1 MFLKRFKNLY
11 YFKYYF
17 SKNKLLISIL
27 IFVMLIASSAGVFLS
42 YLMSKQLLGIT
53 NEDAGIA
60 VTFTIYILAV
70 VTLHHINWF
79 FWSKL
84 QFKLS
89 KKVAFDIKKDF
100 VKSFLNTKYAN
111 IRDNGLG
118 YYLERLNDD
127 IDELSQFVGNV
138 AGTLVDVFT
147 NFAFLVIIYILSWQC
162 GLFFTI
168 GVIVLFVIET
178 IKVNLSLKDLEK
190 VKRSSEN
197 ANSVFDE
204 IVKGIKD
211 IKGLG
216 IKSVTCEKIMKSEND
231 LLEKVCDKN
240 TRFEL
245 ISRIG
250 TYCQWL
256 IDSILVFMSMLW
268 LLPSGQIDVVT
279 LLIIFNYKGLMY
291 DTVGFFS
298 KLKTYY
304 VNGDYYAKRLLE
316 IVNNKNF
323 ETFGLKDKKIEQ
335 GSICIKNLSFS
346 YDNQLVLNNVNIKI
360 KPNTLNVIMGNSGCG
375 KSTLLSILAKLYS
388 VNNGLVF
395 YDGIDINDF
404 NEISFKKNVC
414 LVNQDLFLFED
425 TIMNNITVANKN
437 IKKEEVEK
445 VCKLLNI
452 HNEIM
457 ALPNGYQTTIFEN
470 GSNLSGGQKQRIVLA
485 RAILKESKILLLDE
499 PTSFLDA
506 ENQKILL
513 NALNVLKSSK
523 TILIIAHRLQDYKM
537 FDNVFVLENKNIKIN
552 RQNM

>member
-17 SKNKLLISIL
+17 SKNKLLIFIL
-27 IFVMLIASSAGVFLS
+27 IFVMLVASSAGVFLS

-53 NEDAGIA
+53 NEDVGVA
-60 VTFTIYILAV
+60 VTFTVYILAV
-70 VTLHHINWF
+70 VTVHHVNWF

-89 KKVAFDIKKDF
+89 KKVSYDIKKDF
-100 VKSFLNTKYAN
+100 IESFLNTKYAK

-190 VKRSSEN
+190 VKKSSES
-197 ANSVFDE
+197 ANSVFNE
-204 IVKGIKD
+204 IVRGIKD

-216 IKSVTCEKIMKSEND
+216 IKSVTCEKIMNSEDD

-256 IDSILVFMSMLW
+256 IDGILVFMSMLW

-316 IVNNKNF
+316 IVDNKNF
-323 ETFGLKDKKIEQ
+323 ENFGLKYENIKH

-346 YDNQLVLNNVNIKI
+346 YGNQQVLSNVSIKI
-360 KPNTLNVIMGNSGCG
+360 KPNTLSVILGNSGCG

-388 VNNGLVF
+388 VDNGFVF

-404 NEISFKKNVC
+404 NEKSFKKNVC

-425 TIMNNITVANKN
+425 TIMNNITIANSN
-437 IKKEEVEK
+437 IKKEEVIK

-452 HNEIM
+452 HDEIM
-457 ALPNGYQTTIFEN
+457 ALPNGYETVICEN
-470 GSNLSGGQKQRIVLA
+470 GSNLSGGQRQRIILA
-485 RAILKESKILLLDE
+485 RAILKDSKILLLDE

-506 ENQKILL
+506 ENQKKLL
-513 NALNVLKSSK
+513 NTLSVLKSSK

-537 FDNVFVLENKNIKIN
+537 FDNVFVLKNKNIQVAKHE
-552 RQNM
+552 

>member
-17 SKNKLLISIL
+17 SKNKLLIFIL
-27 IFVMLIASSAGVFLS
+27 IFVMLVASSAGVFLS
-42 YLMSKQLLGIT
+42 YLMSKQLLGVT
-53 NEDAGIA
+53 NEDVGVA
-60 VTFTIYILAV
+60 VTFTVYILAV
-70 VTLHHINWF
+70 VTVHHVNWF

-89 KKVAFDIKKDF
+89 KKVSYDIKKDF
-100 VKSFLNTKYAN
+100 IKSFLNTKYAK

-190 VKRSSEN
+190 VKKSSER
-197 ANSVFDE
+197 ANSVFNE
-204 IVKGIKD
+204 IVRGIKD

-216 IKSVTCEKIMKSEND
+216 IKSVTCEKIMKSEDD

-256 IDSILVFMSMLW
+256 IDGVLVFMSMLW

-304 VNGDYYAKRLLE
+304 ENGDYYAKRLLE
-316 IVNNKNF
+316 IVDNKNF
-323 ETFGLKDKKIEQ
+323 ESFGMKDENIKH
-335 GSICIKNLSFS
+335 GSICIRNLSFS
-346 YDNQLVLNNVNIKI
+346 YGNQLVLSKVSIKI
-360 KPNTLNVIMGNSGCG
+360 KPNTLNVIIGNSGCG

-388 VNNGLVF
+388 VDNGFVF

-404 NEISFKKNVC
+404 NEKSFKKNVC

-425 TIMNNITVANKN
+425 TIMNNITIANSN
-437 IKKEEVEK
+437 IKKEDVIK

-452 HNEIM
+452 HDEIM
-457 ALPNGYQTTIFEN
+457 ALPNGYETVICEN
-470 GSNLSGGQKQRIVLA
+470 GSNLSGGQRQRIVLA
-485 RAILKESKILLLDE
+485 RAILKDCKILLLDE

-506 ENQKILL
+506 ENQKNLL
-513 NALNVLKSSK
+513 NTLSVLKSSK
-523 TILIIAHRLQDYKM
+523 TILIIAHRLQDYKI
-537 FDNVFVLENKNIKIN
+537 FDNVYELKNKNIQQIKHK
-552 RQNM
+552 

>member
-17 SKNKLLISIL
+17 SKNKLLIFIL
-27 IFVMLIASSAGVFLS
+27 IFVMLVASSAGVFLS

-53 NEDAGIA
+53 NEDVGVA
-60 VTFTIYILAV
+60 VTFTVYILAV
-70 VTLHHINWF
+70 VTVHHVNWF

-89 KKVAFDIKKDF
+89 KKVSYDIKKDF
-100 VKSFLNTKYAN
+100 IKSFLNTKYAK

-190 VKRSSEN
+190 VKKSSES
-197 ANSVFDE
+197 ANSVFNE
-204 IVKGIKD
+204 IVRGIKD

-216 IKSVTCEKIMKSEND
+216 IKSVTCEKIMNSEDD

-256 IDSILVFMSMLW
+256 IDGILVFMSMLW

-316 IVNNKNF
+316 IVDNKNF
-323 ETFGLKDKKIEQ
+323 ESFGMKDKNIKH
-335 GSICIKNLSFS
+335 GSICINNLSFS
-346 YDNQLVLNNVNIKI
+346 YGNQLVLSNVSIKI
-360 KPNTLNVIMGNSGCG
+360 KPNTLNVIIGNSGCG

-388 VNNGLVF
+388 VDNGFVF

-404 NEISFKKNVC
+404 NEKSFKKNVC

-425 TIMNNITVANKN
+425 TIMNNITIANSN
-437 IKKEEVEK
+437 IEKEEVIK

-452 HNEIM
+452 HDEIM
-457 ALPNGYQTTIFEN
+457 ALPNGYETVICEN
-470 GSNLSGGQKQRIVLA
+470 GSNLSGGQRQRIILA
-485 RAILKESKILLLDE
+485 RAILKDSKILLLDE

-506 ENQKILL
+506 ENQKNLL
-513 NALNVLKSSK
+513 NTLSVLKSSK

-537 FDNVFVLENKNIKIN
+537 FDNVFVLKNKNIQVAKHE
-552 RQNM
+552 

>member
-485 RAILKESKILLLDE
+485 RAILKDCKILLLDE